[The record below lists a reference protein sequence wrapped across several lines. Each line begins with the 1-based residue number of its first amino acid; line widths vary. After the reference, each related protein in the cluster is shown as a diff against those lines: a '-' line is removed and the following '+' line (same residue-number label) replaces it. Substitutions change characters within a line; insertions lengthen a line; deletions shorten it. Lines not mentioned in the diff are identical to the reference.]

1 MQLYHFVLVFFSH
14 CGVRLKKWISAV
26 YLTKHAWNIQP
37 SVFNSFH
44 MTLIHGESHKFW
56 QGPFSTLELSKDP
69 PKNKQGFNSSVIRH
83 FSASEKISS
92 FGDRITF
99 FSQWKFRPTCSLIR
113 PWWLSLKRIWTSTAL
128 FLNIF
133 FFWWSPHFSYLNLP
147 ATIPQKSSYMQF

>member
-44 MTLIHGESHKFW
+44 MNLIHGESHKFW

-69 PKNKQGFNSSVIRH
+69 PKNKQDFNSSVIRH
-83 FSASEKISS
+83 FSASEKVPS

-99 FSQWKFRPTCSLIR
+99 FSQWKALMIILKQNLDFNSIIYKYFFLLMVTSFFIFEPTSNN
-113 PWWLSLKRIWTSTAL
+113 PPK
-128 FLNIF
+128 
-133 FFWWSPHFSYLNLP
+133 
-147 ATIPQKSSYMQF
+147 K